1 MREDWK
7 IKSLGEIAEIKGG
20 KRLPKGYKFETIPT
34 SHPYITVTDFAE
46 NGTVCTKNIK
56 YISSEVHEKI
66 KSYTI
71 SSHDLYISIAGTIG
85 KTGLVPKSLDGA
97 NLTEN
102 ACKLVFHQGI
112 DKKFIYYF
120 TKTDSF
126 VRQTSIN
133 TRIAAQPKLAL
144 VRLKTI
150 TLPMPPLPEQKRIVA
165 IVDQAFEGIDRAI
178 ANTKKNLTN
187 ARELFESYLNAIFT
201 QKGDGWMEKK
211 LHGVVEPS
219 CSLSYGIV
227 QPGNDYENGLPI
239 VRPTNLTTKTIKLGS
254 LKRIDPVLADSY
266 KRTKLRGGELLL
278 CVRGSTGV
286 VGIAVDELKGANV
299 TRGIVPIR
307 FEQSLVIQA
316 FGYYM
321 LISKM
326 IQEQIREKTYGTAL
340 MQINIC
346 DLRDIVLSFPK
357 QEEQQTLVE
366 KLDRMEN
373 ETQRLEAIYQQKLA
387 ALTELKQSILQKAFT
402 GELTA
407 DNANQATKAAKEV
420 IAA

>member
-1 MREDWK
+1 MTMTWKEVQLGNVCDFQNGFAFKSELFHESGTPLLRISNIQNESVSIDRLVFIDPSDYKEDLSRYKVVKDDLLIAMSGATTGK
-7 IKSLGEIAEIKGG
+7 IGINQTDSEYFLNQRVGKFSPRKGLDKRFLYYFLSTKVEDSLA
-20 KRLPKGYKFETIPT
+20 
-34 SHPYITVTDFAE
+34 
-46 NGTVCTKNIK
+46 
-56 YISSEVHEKI
+56 
-66 KSYTI
+66 
-71 SSHDLYISIAGTIG
+71 ISIG
-85 KTGLVPKSLDGA
+85 S
-97 NLTEN
+97 
-102 ACKLVFHQGI
+102 
-112 DKKFIYYF
+112 
-120 TKTDSF
+120 
-126 VRQTSIN
+126 
-133 TRIAAQPKLAL
+133 AQPNLSTQQIKEFKIPL
-144 VRLKTI
+144 
-150 TLPMPPLPEQKRIVA
+150 PPLPEQKRIVA
-165 IVDQAFEGIDRAI
+165 IVDEAFEGIDRAI

-407 DNANQATKAAKEV
+407 DNANQVTKTAKEV